1 MTSTEIH
8 RSKDGVPQWDGDSV
22 SFQDYEEQALQWEQ
36 GIPYHKRYL
45 AGPKLVAE
53 LSGPAR
59 RYVMGKRPQWLS
71 FNGGVLHLLQHLREC
86 LGRPTIP
93 EMTEYLN
100 KYFRHSRRRRFENMN
115 TYITRKVEVY
125 HRARQSLARVQQFF
139 GKHHRDHR
147 EHEWQ
152 QRRWSQ
158 SSWDD
163 WQGTNWQRQPDQEE
177 HDEEEQWYDP
187 PSEAPDAPSWHQSQT
202 SYGYGYNPVDDE
214 PWKLNTDEL
223 PAYLLKQTYSKM
235 HGVTCLR
242 CGKGHRTSECPEK
255 PQDQKNQ
262 GHVTIT
268 EEAPFF
274 CFTEEAL
281 TVNGLDTA
289 RTTQEAVL
297 AGCAVID
304 GGATKTLGSVAAIQ
318 AVMDQN
324 LGKHGESRI
333 QAVDPQN
340 QPQFGFGNGSQDKCI
355 STTQLKVTANDRL
368 TMVSQMKRADLIAAL
383 EELGESPPGRW
394 TVTEMRSRLMHL
406 HEEHGIVLGKT
417 KRTSLQEMVVQLN
430 KASGRKANLQQ
441 HCQDLGVPFTG
452 NETKA
457 QLQKSAMIRI
467 YEKSA
472 PDPTDPVGFGKGAS
486 LTYAEI
492 KEDQQYCNW
501 VKLTWQEN
509 PKSCCPQLARLA
521 QWLLNE
527 NVKMEPDENPKT
539 SKGYPSEPDLKV
551 ISLKK
556 EPSRAASSSAAS
568 SSVPSSAIVD
578 VLQTLTETVKE
589 LKDEIQDAKEGKRK
603 GQKTSSDSERLGG
616 NEFEDIT
623 QEVPT
628 ETQWQEDQDEPMP
641 PAPREDN
648 TAVEMDIQLPQSKRQ
663 WQEFIQD
670 PGPVQRTTGMTS
682 TEIHRSKDGVPQ
694 WDGDSVSFQD
704 YEEQALQ
711 WEQGIPYHKRYLAGP
726 KLVAELSGPARRY
739 VMGKRPQWLSFNGGV
754 LHLLQHLR
762 ECLGRPTIPEM
773 TEYLNKYF
781 RHSRRRRF
789 ENMNTYITRKVEV
802 YHRARQSLA
811 RVQQFFGKHHR
822 DHREHEW
829 QQRRWSQSS
838 WDDWQGTNWQ
848 RQPDQ
853 EEHDEEEQWYDPPS
867 EAPDA
872 PSWHQSQTS
881 YGYGYNPVDDE
892 PWKLNTD

>member
-223 PAYLLKQTYSKM
+223 LPEFLQGWYLLADAGLDSTEKNMIQTAIQEDFSVQRVAKELRLQWPDEELKKRDQQAKHAGFWADEPEATSLPPEADLLEDAWWLDDLTGEGQALFNAAEERAQEAFALIEQGRRTLKEARARQHQVKLSRQYYKTTFRRGGGDPPRHDRHSYAPRGDGAQ
-235 HGVTCLR
+235 GVTCLR

-268 EEAPFF
+268 EEAPFV

-355 STTQLKVTANDRL
+355 STTQLKVTANDRPGAL
-368 TMVSQMKRADLIAAL
+368 QIHALDRGQGPILLSIQTLRALKAVIDFDEDLL
-383 EELGESPPGRW
+383 
-394 TVTEMRSRLMHL
+394 
-406 HEEHGIVLGKT
+406 VLRGLDAT
-417 KRTSLQEMVVQLN
+417 
-430 KASGRKANLQQ
+430 
-441 HCQDLGVPFTG
+441 
-452 NETKA
+452 
-457 QLQKSAMIRI
+457 
-467 YEKSA
+467 
-472 PDPTDPVGFGKGAS
+472 
-486 LTYAEI
+486 
-492 KEDQQYCNW
+492 
-501 VKLTWQEN
+501 
-509 PKSCCPQLARLA
+509 
-521 QWLLNE
+521 
-527 NVKMEPDENPKT
+527 
-539 SKGYPSEPDLKV
+539 KV
-551 ISLKK
+551 IPL
-556 EPSRAASSSAAS
+556 ERSAAGHQLLPLTEDLFKHAHTCKKQ
-568 SSVPSSAIVD
+568 VPS
-578 VLQTLTETVKE
+578 
-589 LKDEIQDAKEGKRK
+589 
-603 GQKTSSDSERLGG
+603 
-616 NEFEDIT
+616 
-623 QEVPT
+623 
-628 ETQWQEDQDEPMP
+628 
-641 PAPREDN
+641 
-648 TAVEMDIQLPQSKRQ
+648 
-663 WQEFIQD
+663 
-670 PGPVQRTTGMTS
+670 
-682 TEIHRSKDGVPQ
+682 
-694 WDGDSVSFQD
+694 
-704 YEEQALQ
+704 
-711 WEQGIPYHKRYLAGP
+711 
-726 KLVAELSGPARRY
+726 
-739 VMGKRPQWLSFNGGV
+739 
-754 LHLLQHLR
+754 LR
-762 ECLGRPTIPEM
+762 E
-773 TEYLNKYF
+773 
-781 RHSRRRRF
+781 
-789 ENMNTYITRKVEV
+789 YI
-802 YHRARQSLA
+802 
-811 RVQQFFGKHHR
+811 
-822 DHREHEW
+822 
-829 QQRRWSQSS
+829 
-838 WDDWQGTNWQ
+838 
-848 RQPDQ
+848 
-853 EEHDEEEQWYDPPS
+853 
-867 EAPDA
+867 
-872 PSWHQSQTS
+872 
-881 YGYGYNPVDDE
+881 
-892 PWKLNTD
+892 